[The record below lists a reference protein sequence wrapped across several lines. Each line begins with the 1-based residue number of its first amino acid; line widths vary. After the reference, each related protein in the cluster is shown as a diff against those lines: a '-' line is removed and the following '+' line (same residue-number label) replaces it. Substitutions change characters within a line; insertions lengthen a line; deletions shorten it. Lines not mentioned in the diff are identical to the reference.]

1 MLYTRNAKSPRTCSH
16 GYCRGHLFWVGKI
29 LKRGGCGEG
38 PRRAQRKARN
48 RPSPSLLDE
57 KAQKLTADFG
67 AGEHECLEDLNG
79 WNGIH
84 CRNLSSKPQGTQRVT
99 EGCYTPGN
107 AKSPRTCSLG
117 YCRGYLFWLT
127 KS

>member
-38 PRRAQRKARN
+38 PRRAQRKARK

-57 KAQKLTADFG
+57 KVQKLTADSG
-67 AGEHECLEDLNG
+67 TGQHECLEGLNG

-84 CRNLSSKPQGTQRVT
+84 CRSLNSKPQRTQRVT
-99 EGCYTPGN
+99 EGCYTPGTRN
-107 AKSPRTCSLG
+107 RRGRAATGIAEAISFGWAKS
-117 YCRGYLFWLT
+117 
-127 KS
+127 